1 MKRISII
8 IVLISLLF
16 ACNNEELTELG
27 KNTKIITENVQIGK
41 GNVYTYTIG
50 TSIPTEGDAIIS
62 KQANFFDVSEIITGP
77 SGVIYQYKPKPDFL
91 GKDNVELIQ
100 TFSSGGSVVGKNI
113 IKISITVTTD

>member
-1 MKRISII
+1 MKRKSII
-8 IVLISLLF
+8 IVLVSLLF
-16 ACNNEELTELG
+16 ACKNEELTELD
-27 KNTKIITENVQIGK
+27 KNTKVITENAQIGK

-62 KQANFFDVSEIITGP
+62 KQANYFDVSEITTGA

-100 TFSSGGSVVGKNI
+100 TFSSGGAVFGRNI
-113 IKISITVTTD
+113 IKISITVATD